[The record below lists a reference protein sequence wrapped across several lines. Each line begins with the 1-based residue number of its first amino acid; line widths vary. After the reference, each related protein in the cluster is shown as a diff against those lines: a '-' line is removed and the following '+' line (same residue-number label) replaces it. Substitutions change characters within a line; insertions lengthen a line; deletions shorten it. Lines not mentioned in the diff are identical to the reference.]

1 MLRGKLMMK
10 PLIGAALF
18 AAAAGQ
24 AHAATFVFE
33 AGNGA
38 IFPSETIVA
47 GFDDPAD
54 DAAITGSNFRFL
66 TSTSGDGSLPAA
78 GDGSRYLSVL
88 AGGEASF
95 DFAQPVRGFS
105 VDLGSLDSYNKL
117 SVRFVG
123 GDTQSFTGDDIVVNA
138 NGDQAADRTNG
149 RFRLAGDA
157 GQLIAGVTFSSGG
170 NSFEADRIAV
180 TAVPEPAMWA
190 MMISGFGLIG
200 YASRRSRTPRTTLA

>member
-1 MLRGKLMMK
+1 MMK
-10 PLIGAALF
+10 PLIGAALL
-18 AAAAGQ
+18 AAAGQ

-38 IFPSETIVA
+38 IFPNETIA
-47 GFDDPAD
+47 ADFDDPAAD
-54 DAAITGSNFRFL
+54 GRVTGSNFAFL
-66 TSTSGDGSLPAA
+66 TGTSGDGSLPAA

-105 VDLGSLDSYNKL
+105 VDLGSLDSFNKL
-117 SVRFVG
+117 SVRFADG
-123 GDTQSFTGDDIVVNA
+123 GVASFTGSDIVA
-138 NGDQAADRTNG
+138 DPDGDRGADRTNG
-149 RFRLAGDA
+149 RFRLAADA

-200 YASRRSRTPRTTLA
+200 YASRRSRAPRTTLA